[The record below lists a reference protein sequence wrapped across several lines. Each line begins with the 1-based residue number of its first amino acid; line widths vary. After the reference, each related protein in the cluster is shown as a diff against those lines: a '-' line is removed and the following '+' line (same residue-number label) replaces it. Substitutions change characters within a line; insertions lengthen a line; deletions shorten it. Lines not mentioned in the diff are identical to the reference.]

1 MSTAAPISHAAYR
14 AFGLE
19 PSASYVEAC
28 AKLRAGLIPCELY
41 ARPADKAKG
50 TMRDMASRGPFV
62 RQCADGTKRGRLVRE
77 HCCKRTHIEQACS
90 AQPPSRAETSL
101 QAAAEPAVGA
111 AQTLRVLSA
120 RVLPPQPLQ
129 LQLRVGG
136 WLGRELATVRRRRC
150 RPRH

>member
-1 MSTAAPISHAAYR
+1 
-14 AFGLE
+14 
-19 PSASYVEAC
+19 
-28 AKLRAGLIPCELY
+28 
-41 ARPADKAKG
+41 
-50 TMRDMASRGPFV
+50 MAH
-62 RQCADGTKRGRLVRE
+62 RLVRSLVQVSA
-77 HCCKRTHIEQACS
+77 HLHLLPPCALLTHSSRTPYSLLTARS
-90 AQPPSRAETSL
+90 LPLTPYPSPLPLLLQPPSRAETSL

-150 RPRH
+150 RPQH